1 MRPVYAD
8 ENVWMPVVE
17 GLRRRDWTVTAAVE
31 EGTLGA
37 PDREHLEYA
46 TKRGWTVLTFDD
58 DFLSLADAADIDHA
72 GIVYVSQ
79 HGKDVGE
86 LVRRLD
92 SLLEDCADRSLDGRV
107 LYA

>member
-17 GLRRRDWTVTAAVE
+17 GLRRRDWTVTTAVE

-46 TKRGWTVLTFDD
+46 GARVDTSD
-58 DFLSLADAADIDHA
+58 
-72 GIVYVSQ
+72 
-79 HGKDVGE
+79 
-86 LVRRLD
+86 VRR
-92 SLLEDCADRSLDGRV
+92 
-107 LYA
+107 